1 MFLPF
6 PPSSLEPQSD
16 LLHSSIYRAAGSD
29 VTRRPLPSPQTH
41 LLGNPSIS
49 TGMKGAKHA
58 PSATSFTELCHSYPK
73 SGPLETA
80 FLSFTEFGVPKTRT
94 CRKWFLMFL
103 VSNYVSPQGGLLQEA
118 REKWFI
124 VFSSEPQN
132 SSLWGIKDSVLDI
145 SLSRNRCLPHR
156 AYLDIRA
163 ALSYWRPRGGE
174 QSPWLYHHLSGW
186 CISSAGLEA
195 VHGHNHRRAWLGAA
209 TLLSDFR

>member
-1 MFLPF
+1 MICSSLFHQALWSPNLIYCTHQFTVQRAAMWPKGPF
-6 PPSSLEPQSD
+6 PVPKHTSLETPPEAQA
-16 LLHSSIYRAAGSD
+16 L
-29 VTRRPLPSPQTH
+29 
-41 LLGNPSIS
+41 
-49 TGMKGAKHA
+49 KGAKHT

-80 FLSFTEFGVPKTRT
+80 FLSFTEFGVPKTST
-94 CRKWFLMFL
+94 CWKWFLMFL

-118 REKWFI
+118 WEKWFI

-174 QSPWLYHHLSGW
+174 QSPWLYHHLSG
-186 CISSAGLEA
+186 
-195 VHGHNHRRAWLGAA
+195 
-209 TLLSDFR
+209 